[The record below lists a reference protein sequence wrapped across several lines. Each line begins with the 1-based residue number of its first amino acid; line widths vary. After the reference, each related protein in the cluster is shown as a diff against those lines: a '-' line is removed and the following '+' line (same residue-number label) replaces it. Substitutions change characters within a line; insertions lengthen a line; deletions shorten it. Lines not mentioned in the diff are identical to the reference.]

1 MRTVILGKI
10 IEELYSVDSKL
21 KEIEDENGE
30 IKDVFTGIPV
40 ITKKEKIV
48 DWREIC
54 SFDGEPRY
62 NKKDSLFSWLSHNE
76 FNISE
81 NETVRAECETFRA
94 DLNEIHVKTSKVL
107 EIFDYNKYES
117 ESEHINLIY
126 RFNEQMILS
135 NEKLK
140 AYCDLHKMS
149 YTDTDCIE
157 LFKLVY
163 PNEKYEVVDGT
174 MRVESTSNSTIIS
187 LLNNTPLH
195 CSSSNSSIVGRLE

>member
-30 IKDVFTGIPV
+30 IKEVFTGIPV
-40 ITKKEKIV
+40 IAKKEKIV

-62 NKKDSLFSWLSHNE
+62 NKKDSIFSWLSHNE

-81 NETVRAECETFRA
+81 NETVRTECETFRA

-140 AYCDLHKMS
+140 SYCDLHKMS

-174 MRVESTSNSTIIS
+174 MRVESVFNSTTIS
-187 LLNNTPLH
+187 LLNYAPLY
-195 CSSSNSSIVGRLE
+195 CSPSNSSIVGRLE